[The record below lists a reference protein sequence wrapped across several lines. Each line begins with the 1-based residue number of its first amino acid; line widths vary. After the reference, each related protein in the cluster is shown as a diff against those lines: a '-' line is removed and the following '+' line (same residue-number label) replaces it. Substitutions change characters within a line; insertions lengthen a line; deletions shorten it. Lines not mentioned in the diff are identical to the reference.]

1 MELTPEYFMNKAL
14 QQAEIQRKA
23 QSDQLRAET
32 ELTKAQIDA
41 QTELAKAEK
50 TEDIAQQRIAANR
63 EKDAMEAE
71 MKAQQSYAQILK
83 QVKDAEENS
92 E

>member
-1 MELTPEYFMNKAL
+1 M
-14 QQAEIQRKA
+14 EIQRKA
-23 QSDQLRAET
+23 QADQLRAQT
-32 ELTKAQIDA
+32 ELTKAEMDA
-41 QTELAKAEK
+41 QTALAKAEK
-50 TEDIAQQRIAANR
+50 NEDIAQQRIAASR

-71 MKAQQSYAQILK
+71 LKSQKSYGEILK